1 MTRRLWLALLTAH
14 LLGLAAIFGG
24 DALLNAPPPPRVAA
38 GSAAD
43 PFVLARD
50 VGAPGGRHVQVL
62 IRFRRAGPGFGG
74 VTVWH
79 RLDEVT

>member
-24 DALLNAPPPPRVAA
+24 DALLNPAAPPRAA
-38 GSAAD
+38 AAPAAD

-50 VGAPGGRHVQVL
+50 AGAPGQRHVQVL
-62 IRFRRAGPGFGG
+62 IRFRHAGPGDGG
-74 VTVWH
+74 ITVWH
-79 RLDEVT
+79 RLDVT